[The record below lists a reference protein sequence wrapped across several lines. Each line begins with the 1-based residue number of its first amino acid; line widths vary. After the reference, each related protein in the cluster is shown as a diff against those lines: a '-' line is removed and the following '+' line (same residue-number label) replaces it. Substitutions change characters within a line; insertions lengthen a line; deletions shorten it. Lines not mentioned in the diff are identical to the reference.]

1 MGREL
6 ALELA
11 RRDLV
16 AYAQRVPVPGS
27 PLRDADESSRIPLIE
42 SAQASH
48 HRLILSEMQRCM
60 ETPHGRL
67 MIMAPPGSAKSTYAT
82 VVAPSWFLGKQA
94 DRRVILASYGGDLA
108 RRHGRRTRQL
118 LRSGESEQILH
129 ATIADDSR
137 AADEFS
143 LTNGSE
149 YIACGI
155 MAGVTGNRAHGIVI
169 DDPIKGREDADSQT
183 IRNKTFAAYE
193 DDLLTRLI
201 PGGWVVIIQ
210 CMTGDTPVLMSDGT
224 EKLLRDVRVGD
235 SVASYRDGKLVPATV
250 LNWANQG
257 PDSVYEIRT
266 SSGTIV
272 KANERHPFLV
282 ERDGNREW
290 VKVRNLKIGDG
301 ILRARSTGES
311 GEASSART
319 TDVTPLQSARAT
331 ACRTT
336 TRPDGPAGTGR
347 HQSTPSLGEKL
358 TSSTGTGSTPGS
370 TSDCCTRRVDCAP
383 CADSRQERMCER
395 TGEES
400 CASTI
405 ATKLERCA
413 GCSATTAI
421 SSSDTERRT
430 KFCGEPLNTYE
441 ITPEEIVSIAL
452 CGREDVFDIQVSGTE
467 NFIANGLVSH
477 NTRWHEDD
485 IAGRILPSDWAGESG
500 DIKCRDG
507 NTWRVLCLQAECQT
521 RTDPMGRQ
529 VGQMLWPEWFDARHW
544 DQFRT
549 NRRTWSS
556 LYQQIPAPAEGIL
569 FRRDDMAGYEVA
581 PSGLRI
587 IGASD
592 YAVTPDG
599 GDWTEHGVAGIAED
613 GAVFLLDWW
622 RGQVGPELWIE
633 RQIDLM
639 ARWSPLA
646 WFGEAGPIRRA
657 TESTLR
663 RRMTE
668 RHTPCRLEWLPSIT
682 DKATRAQ
689 SIIATAGMGRL
700 FWPRAAWVPELQ
712 RQCLVFPAGQPDDGV
727 DTLGLIG
734 RGASTIGR
742 ALNQPPKI
750 EPIPMRSAF
759 ARR

>member
-82 VVAPSWFLGKQA
+82 VVAPSWFLGKQP

-118 LRSGESEQILH
+118 LRSGESEQVLH

-210 CMTGDTPVLMSDGT
+210 
-224 EKLLRDVRVGD
+224 
-235 SVASYRDGKLVPATV
+235 
-250 LNWANQG
+250 
-257 PDSVYEIRT
+257 
-266 SSGTIV
+266 
-272 KANERHPFLV
+272 
-282 ERDGNREW
+282 
-290 VKVRNLKIGDG
+290 
-301 ILRARSTGES
+301 
-311 GEASSART
+311 
-319 TDVTPLQSARAT
+319 
-331 ACRTT
+331 
-336 TRPDGPAGTGR
+336 
-347 HQSTPSLGEKL
+347 
-358 TSSTGTGSTPGS
+358 
-370 TSDCCTRRVDCAP
+370 
-383 CADSRQERMCER
+383 
-395 TGEES
+395 
-400 CASTI
+400 
-405 ATKLERCA
+405 
-413 GCSATTAI
+413 
-421 SSSDTERRT
+421 
-430 KFCGEPLNTYE
+430 
-441 ITPEEIVSIAL
+441 
-452 CGREDVFDIQVSGTE
+452 
-467 NFIANGLVSH
+467 
-477 NTRWHEDD
+477 TRWHEDD

-750 EPIPMRSAF
+750 DPIPMRSAF